1 MQHTKLSDK
10 VILVKLTQR
19 RAPLTKRDKALTNQ
33 LQTQYNDNSLTA
45 IYKLFRNAD
54 SPINKLMKKHN
65 EVYAFHKQNT
75 IPHIDAGPRL
85 LPSTMYF
92 EYAQEMKQRIAVV
105 ERMADQCYQDYD
117 SLVVE
122 DIMFRNSGYASGR
135 ATKDEYP
142 TAEQFRQAVGSDLR
156 FTPMPDKRHFLFDLS
171 EEDLAEFDRAEAE
184 LLTTA
189 REDTINRM
197 LKPLG
202 DLTRRLGEYQGNKG
216 ERFHNSLMENVL
228 EGCATARKLSIDP
241 SQELLDEIN
250 TIEALA
256 SSYLSNAEIIKGSA
270 NARVEAR
277 RRLDEATERL
287 SAYF

>member
-1 MQHTKLSDK
+1 MQHAKLSDK
-10 VILVKLTQR
+10 VVLVKLTQR

-45 IYKLFRNAD
+45 IYKLFRDAN

-65 EVYAFHKQNT
+65 EVYAYHKQNT
-75 IPHIDAGPRL
+75 IPHIDAGPRM
-85 LPSTMYF
+85 LPSTLYF

-105 ERMADQCYQDYD
+105 EKMADQCFQDYD
-117 SLVVE
+117 QIVQD
-122 DIMFRNSGYASGR
+122 DITFRNSGYASGR
-135 ATKDEYP
+135 ANRDEYP
-142 TAEQFRQAVGSDLR
+142 TADQFRNAVGSDLR

-184 LLTTA
+184 LASMA

-197 LKPLG
+197 LKPLA

-241 SQELLDEIN
+241 SPELLNEIN
-250 TIEALA
+250 NLETLA
-256 SSYLSNAEIIKGSA
+256 STYLSNAEIIKGSA
-270 NARVEAR
+270 NARAEAR
-277 RRLDEATERL
+277 RRLDESTEKL

>member
-1 MQHTKLSDK
+1 MQHAKLSDK
-10 VILVKLTQR
+10 VVLVKLTQR

-45 IYKLFRNAD
+45 IYKLFRDAN

-65 EVYAFHKQNT
+65 EVYAYHKHNT
-75 IPHIDAGPRL
+75 IPHIDAGPRM
-85 LPSTMYF
+85 LPSTLYF

-105 ERMADQCYQDYD
+105 EKMADQCFQDYD
-117 SLVVE
+117 QIVQD
-122 DIMFRNSGYASGR
+122 DITFRNSGFASGR
-135 ATKDEYP
+135 ANRDEYP
-142 TAEQFRQAVGSDLR
+142 TADQFRNAVGSDLR

-184 LLTTA
+184 LASMA

-197 LKPLG
+197 LKPLS

-241 SQELLDEIN
+241 SPELLNEIN
-250 TIEALA
+250 NLETLA
-256 SSYLSNAEIIKGSA
+256 STYLSNAEIIKGSA
-270 NARVEAR
+270 NARAEAR
-277 RRLDEATERL
+277 RRLDESTEKL